1 MSPEPRAGAPSTT
14 RVKKRKRS
22 EPVEPVL
29 SPPATA
35 PLVVVA
41 AAAVGQE
48 QPEGPLQPRAT
59 SLSFPAKMREIKKVL
74 ELDPTLGFPSTIAK
88 GFEMMGVAIPPP
100 GALPVQADKLYALLF
115 AD

>member
-1 MSPEPRAGAPSTT
+1 MVTAQQQQQGATT
-14 RVKKRKRS
+14 HGGDNHTIADRTKRQR
-22 EPVEPVL
+22 
-29 SPPATA
+29 
-35 PLVVVA
+35 PLVA
-41 AAAVGQE
+41 GWEYAEEPAQ
-48 QPEGPLQPRAT
+48 LCAT

-88 GFEMMGVAIPPP
+88 GFEMMGAAIPPP